1 MFQMMG
7 VFAEFERAMIAER
20 VRAGM
25 ARARENGTK
34 TGNAIGRPRIDAKL
48 EAKIRGLLD
57 SGKGICSTAAL
68 VGVRVATVQRIKR
81 WMRASG
87 PIITRTA

>member
-25 ARARENGTK
+25 KRAPENGTK
-34 TGNAIGRPRIDAKL
+34 TGNAIGRPRIGKI
-48 EAKIRGLLD
+48 EAKIRGLFG
-57 SGKGICSTAAL
+57 SGKGICSTAAATR
-68 VGVRVATVQRIKR
+68 VGVATVQRIKSEMPAGR
-81 WMRASG
+81 
-87 PIITRTA
+87 